1 MEVARTSMI
10 HAAAPHFLWPFA
22 VWYAVHQ
29 LNLWPR
35 VSLLETLP
43 TLRWTGKVGDASVFR
58 VWGSRTFVRN
68 TSADT
73 LSSRAIPCVFLGFP
87 PDAPGWQFYH
97 PTSRRVLPSQDV
109 TFDESVPFYRPA
121 PSGVSQVDP
130 FPGTVPVKVVVDS
143 GAARGAACGGATSG
157 GAEPASAELGGAVSG
172 GAESGG
178 AEPGGAEPGGPA
190 GASARLSPRR
200 EPLSLHQLSK
210 WFPQRT
216 RLRSGAAGAGGSA
229 AGGTGAGGTEATSLG
244 GAGVTAGAGGTRG
257 AGAAGPGGARTRAGG
272 TDAGGA
278 GAGGNG
284 AGDSGA
290 GDNGAGGTGAG
301 RVRARGTRAGGA
313 GAGDS
318 RAGGTGVG
326 DTGVGDTGA
335 GGAGVG
341 GSGAGGIGA
350 GGSVQRRPFL
360 ILPPPSSLPPPD
372 SVLCQVLNSPLS
384 APSPYAKQTDSLT
397 ECREPASCPALPV
410 CTVRTGHRVPGPRP
424 PPVPDTHIMALRP
437 SSVPLRV
444 PLPSPPASSRANGPD
459 PESDLAHAT
468 SPTVPR
474 LLATVVTDP
483 SFESTS
489 AFALV
494 PELVD
499 FGAACHLDHAAS
511 LVAESE
517 SMDAEMASWKST
529 SIYVDAVP
537 PSGAKI
543 VDGMW
548 ILRVKRPPG
557 STPVFKGSLH
567 KEIWL
572 RCPPGFTGS
581 FPLGTQL
588 SLRRPVYGL
597 HQAPC
602 EWLDTLR
609 TTLAALRFAPWTADP
624 SLFLRTDTSLPPF
637 YVLVYVKDLVV
648 ATADTKALALVKSE
662 LQKRHICTD
671 LGPSVLR
678 LQVLLATVQSSAY
691 RSLALSSTFGRVRV
705 TLAHLTADRLGRA
718 ASFFSSY
725 LQQHGQLRLAY
736 VANRANTADIFTKAL
751 QSGDHQLVT
760 AVVAAVGV
768 VVAILALTVE
778 LLSGEFLEL
787 QRSQPESLP
796 RQQLR
801 EWYASSTGGGGISG
815 SCCAAQ
821 LREWYA
827 QRGASRSSAHCL
839 YVIRT
844 CARAGQTCGT
854 VGHTQSR
861 CFSCLSDTWRAEFGA
876 AAELPHWLELL
887 RQGVDIFALDN
898 DAILTAMYALPTRT
912 EGDSS
917 LCVLLDPGIEA
928 AALGAGESALPG
940 TAPAEALHTFTLDSG
955 ASRCFFH
962 DNTTLSPLCTCTG
975 QNG

>member
-1 MEVARTSMI
+1 MALSAIIASAACSTHAPGGDELYCPAARCSHGTCSHAHLSGPKPAVVAFIMADMEGILQSFTLPASLQQNGVAERRIGLVMEVARTSMI

-109 TFDESVPFYRPA
+109 TFDESVPFYRLFPYRTA
-121 PSGVSQVDP
+121 PLPPRCSSLLQVDP

-178 AEPGGAEPGGPA
+178 AEPGGAEPGGT
-190 GASARLSPRR
+190 
-200 EPLSLHQLSK
+200 EPK
-210 WFPQRT
+210 CAEP
-216 RLRSGAAGAGGSA
+216 GGAGGSA

-257 AGAAGPGGARTRAGG
+257 AGAAGPGGARTRG

-372 SVLCQVLNSPLS
+372 SVLCQ
-384 APSPYAKQTDSLT
+384 QTDSLT

-511 LVAESE
+511 LIA
-517 SMDAEMASWKST
+517 MDAEMASWKST

-671 LGPSVLR
+671 LGELR
-678 LQVLLATVQSSAY
+678 
-691 RSLALSSTFGRVRV
+691 
-705 TLAHLTADRLGRA
+705 
-718 ASFFSSY
+718 SY
-725 LQQHGQLRLAY
+725 LGLQITRD
-736 VANRANTADIFTKAL
+736 RA
-751 QSGDHQLVT
+751 
-760 AVVAAVGV
+760 
-768 VVAILALTVE
+768 
-778 LLSGEFLEL
+778 
-787 QRSQPESLP
+787 R
-796 RQQLR
+796 
-801 EWYASSTGGGGISG
+801 
-815 SCCAAQ
+815 
-821 LREWYA
+821 
-827 QRGASRSSAHCL
+827 
-839 YVIRT
+839 RT
-844 CARAGQTCGT
+844 ITL
-854 VGHTQSR
+854 TQS
-861 CFSCLSDTWRAEFGA
+861 
-876 AAELPHWLELL
+876 HM
-887 RQGVDIFALDN
+887 V
-898 DAILTAMYALPTRT
+898 
-912 EGDSS
+912 
-917 LCVLLDPGIEA
+917 
-928 AALGAGESALPG
+928 
-940 TAPAEALHTFTLDSG
+940 H
-955 ASRCFFH
+955 
-962 DNTTLSPLCTCTG
+962 
-975 QNG
+975 